1 MPDTNP
7 VVPVAPKT
15 VGLFQDPHFI
25 GIITQIAGVAVWGAS
40 HLALIPTPAQPWFA
54 LAGGIVGLVGSAFH
68 IQGLM
73 DPALTQTP
81 PSAVIVPF
89 WLVLNEGPRWIRMEG
104 ETVLFRWAY

>member
-73 DPALTQTP
+73 DPASTQTP
-81 PSAVIVPF
+81 PSTVIVPAPSA
-89 WLVLNEGPRWIRMEG
+89 GSK
-104 ETVLFRWAY
+104 